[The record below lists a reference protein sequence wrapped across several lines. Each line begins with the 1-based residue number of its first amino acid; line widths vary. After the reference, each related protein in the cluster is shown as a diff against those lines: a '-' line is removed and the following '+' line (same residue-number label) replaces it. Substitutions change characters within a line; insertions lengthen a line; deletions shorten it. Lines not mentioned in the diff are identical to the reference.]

1 MKRASMHCL
10 RGVMT
15 EMSQRP
21 GARRPDDKAN

>member
-1 MKRASMHCL
+1 MRDASMHCL

-21 GARRPDDKAN
+21 GADGPVQEAK